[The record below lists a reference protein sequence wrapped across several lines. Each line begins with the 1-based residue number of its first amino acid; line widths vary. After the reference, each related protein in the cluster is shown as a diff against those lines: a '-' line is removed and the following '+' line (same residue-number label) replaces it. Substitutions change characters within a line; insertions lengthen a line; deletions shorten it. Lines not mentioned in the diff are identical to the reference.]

1 MKFIGRLIVTLCLT
15 IVCFGCSK
23 PTDTITTIQDQTP
36 NTSSADQSVSETRRL
51 NQWLDARQEE
61 LLSRY
66 PNWMTWLG
74 RKDRYD
80 EISDYSEAAE
90 DGELQWRAATV
101 DELKANFSYT
111 ELSDEARI
119 SYDLWIYQYESDKAL
134 APYRRYQY
142 IFTQMMG
149 EQTFLPGFLI
159 EFHKV
164 DNESDMLAY
173 ISRIGGISRAIR
185 QLLVRAKLGATEG
198 VRPPRFAYEVVIEEA
213 QNLVTGTPFTEDSNQ
228 ESALW
233 ADANAKIVALV
244 EAKSIDEDTAAEL
257 RQATKEA
264 LLQHFQPAYAE
275 LITWF
280 KADIDNCSD
289 EPMGVGALPN
299 GEAFYNAMLA
309 YRTTTKLTA
318 NEIHEIGLKE
328 VERIR
333 HEMEPIKEK
342 VGFEG
347 ALADFFEFVRS
358 DQQFYYTS
366 DDAGR
371 ERYIE
376 RSEAAL
382 SFVNDKLPEYFGRL
396 PKADLVVKRVEAFR
410 EQDGAYAFYS
420 GGTPDGSRPGTYY
433 LHLSDMSALNT
444 TELESTAYHEGNPGH
459 HMQGSIALE
468 LEDVPVFRT
477 QARFNSYGEGW
488 ALYSEALAKEMGAY
502 GDPYSD
508 FGRLANEL
516 WRAARLVVD
525 TGIHVQNW
533 TEEQAVNYFLE
544 NSTAPETTVVSEVRR
559 YFVWPGQATSY
570 KIGMLNIQQLRADA
584 EARLGD
590 RFDIRAFHD
599 TILGGG
605 QLPETLLA
613 KAVNNWIEEVSV
625 N

>member
-1 MKFIGRLIVTLCLT
+1 MKSLGRLIVTLCLT

-23 PTDTITTIQDQTP
+23 PTDTITAIQDQTP
-36 NTSSADQSVSETRRL
+36 DISSADQSVSETQAL
-51 NQWLDARQEE
+51 NQWLDARNEE
-61 LLSRY
+61 LLSRH
-66 PNWMTWLG
+66 PNRMTWLG

-80 EISDYSEAAE
+80 EIDDYSEAAE
-90 DGELQWRAATV
+90 DEELQWRAATV
-101 DELKANFSYT
+101 DELKTKFNYS

-119 SYDLWIYQYESDKAL
+119 SYDLWIYQYESAKAL
-134 APYRRYQY
+134 APYRRHQY
-142 IFTQMMG
+142 VFTQMQG
-149 EQTFLPGFLI
+149 EQNFLPGFLI
-159 EFHKV
+159 ELHKV

-185 QLLVRAKLGATEG
+185 QLLERAKLGAAEG
-198 VRPPRFAYEVVIEEA
+198 VPPPRFAYEVVIEEA

-233 ADANAKIVALV
+233 ADSNAKIATLF
-244 EAKSIDEDTAAEL
+244 EANSIDEDTADEL
-257 RQATKEA
+257 RKATKDA
-264 LLQHFQPAYAE
+264 LLQHFQPAYME
-275 LITWF
+275 LINWF
-280 KADIDNCSD
+280 EADIDNCSD

-309 YRTTTKLTA
+309 YRTTTKMTA
-318 NEIHEIGLKE
+318 NEIHEIGLNE

-333 HEMEPIKEK
+333 HEMEAIKEK

-347 ALADFFEFVRS
+347 SLADFFEFVRS
-358 DQQFYYTS
+358 DQQFYYTN
-366 DDAGR
+366 DDTGR
-371 ERYIE
+371 QQYIDRTE
-376 RSEAAL
+376 EAL
-382 SFVNDKLPEYFGRL
+382 SFINDRLPYYFGRL

-468 LEDVPVFRT
+468 LEDVPEFRT
-477 QARFNSYGEGW
+477 QVWFNSYGEGW

-502 GDPYSD
+502 ADPYSD
-508 FGRLANEL
+508 FGRLTGEL

-525 TGIHVQNW
+525 TGIHAQNW

-544 NSTAPETTVVSEVRR
+544 NSTATETSIVNEVRR

-584 EARLGD
+584 EAKLGD
-590 RFDIRAFHD
+590 KFDIREFHD

-605 QLPETLLA
+605 ALPEPLLA